1 MKEGEVMVTKRTTRS
16 SSHYYAPMST
26 LVRSRTPK
34 TLAQMEEERIK
45 QRNFAIGSY
54 GAAVLMCLLFL
65 VLSAGVV
72 MFGW

>member
-1 MKEGEVMVTKRTTRS
+1 MAAKRTTRQS
-16 SSHYYAPMST
+16 CNFNRVDSST